1 MERGLVQKVYQRIC
15 FVFLATLSSDW
26 KEREAKSRIEKRE
39 KESRDEKEKRE
50 ARKRIEKK
58 N

>member
-15 FVFLATLSSDW
+15 FVVLATLSSDW

-39 KESRDEKEKRE
+39 KESRGEKEKRE
-50 ARKRIEKK
+50 ARKS
-58 N
+58 